1 MISPEGGSTRRIT
14 TEPSEDFVPSWS
26 RDGRWIYF
34 CSDRGGKGNWQIWK
48 MPAEGGPA
56 TQVTQKGGFEAFESF
71 DRKFLFYSTWKPPDE
86 IWTIPIAGGQESLFL
101 KGVEK
106 RYWAVAEGGIYF
118 VATEGNEAFVKFI
131 DFETLRVTQ
140 IMRLERKLRRDFL
153 RGLALSPDG
162 RSLLCTLVERNSSD
176 LVLVENFR

>member
-1 MISPEGGSTRRIT
+1 MISPEGGSPRRIT

-34 CSDRGGKGNWQIWK
+34 CSDRGGKENWQIWK

-71 DRKFLFYSTWKPPDE
+71 DRKLLFYSTWKPPDE

-101 KGVEK
+101 KGVEH
-106 RYWAVAEGGIYF
+106 RYWAVAEEGIYF

-162 RSLLCTLVERNSSD
+162 RSLLGTLVEQNSSD